1 MSACRRRRNLTI
13 ANQGILVKRKRKKLR
28 TKNATIVTKMMMAS
42 KQASKQTHSITTITM
57 IVIMVR
63 RTGMAFKVLCT
74 IPR

>member
-1 MSACRRRRNLTI
+1 MSVCRRRRNLTI
-13 ANQGILVKRKRKKLR
+13 TNRGILVKRKKLR
-28 TKNATIVTKMMMAS
+28 TKNGTIVTKMMMAS
-42 KQASKQTHSITTITM
+42 KQADTCITIITM